1 MALAK
6 DLKFLAT
13 VDKLAAKFSTSEA
26 VSLLAMSTDRAQ
38 RRHQAAQ
45 ADAIA
50 KAHERANAAPTSAAI
65 EAAAAK
71 LPDAVA
77 N

>member
-50 KAHERANAAPTSAAI
+50 KAHEAANAKAAALEATSAGA
-65 EAAAAK
+65 
-71 LPDAVA
+71 AVA